1 MAARRERT
9 METTEAIRAEWH
21 HGPYVVQANWHGG
34 PYIELTMP
42 ESLTPTEVI
51 NVWDYIEG
59 ATSIPFTYSAL
70 QEALDIWCD
79 ETFGE
84 DNPDGAYNLHAYI
97 ENGCY

>member
-1 MAARRERT
+1 
-9 METTEAIRAEWH
+9 METTEAKCAEWH

-70 QEALDIWCD
+70 QDALDIWCD

-84 DNPDGAYNLHAYI
+84 DNPDGTYNLHAYI